1 MLIVKDISKN
11 FGEFKAINHL
21 SFEVK
26 VGDVMGFLGPNG
38 AGKTT
43 SMRVIT
49 GYLRSDG
56 GTVLINNKD
65 IEQDPIFTKSMI
77 GYLPEGV
84 PLYLDFSPY
93 LYLDYVCQVR
103 NIKNSSNAIK
113 KVISDLQLEEVK
125 DVLNSLVNF
134 EKDFFID
141 LENIFV
147 CGDSAGGNLATFLS
161 ISSRDKK
168 VIPIRGQLL
177 VYPCVDLTLTMRSMD
192 IFLEGMTLTFDTM
205 DYFVKHYLNSSN
217 DAVNWEASPLFA
229 KNLHNLPETFIFA
242 AGLDPLL
249 DEGMAYASRL
259 KTFSNKVT
267 YKLYPGQIHGF
278 LSNSAHFPKAA
289 ECIKEIGKAA
299 NSMVL
304 NKRG

>member
-103 NIKNSSNAIK
+103 NIKNSSKAIK

-125 DVLNSLVNF
+125 DVPI
-134 EKDFFID
+134 E
-141 LENIFV
+141 
-147 CGDSAGGNLATFLS
+147 TLS
-161 ISSRDKK
+161 KGFKRRVGIAQALIHNPK
-168 VIPIRGQLL
+168 LL
-177 VYPCVDLTLTMRSMD
+177 ILDEPTD
-192 IFLEGMTLTFDTM
+192 
-205 DYFVKHYLNSSN
+205 
-217 DAVNWEASPLFA
+217 
-229 KNLHNLPETFIFA
+229 
-242 AGLDPLL
+242 GLDPLQKFEVRKLIKNLSKTKAIIISTHIL
-249 DEGMAYASRL
+249 DEVPEVCNKCLIINNGEKVFEGTPTQL
-259 KTFSNKVT
+259 KR
-267 YKLYPGQIHGF
+267 KL
-278 LSNSAHFPKAA
+278 
-289 ECIKEIGKAA
+289 GK
-299 NSMVL
+299 SLDEKFRKLVS
-304 NKRG
+304 

>member
-103 NIKNSSNAIK
+103 NIKNPSSAIK
-113 KVISDLQLEEVK
+113 KVINDLQLEEVK
-125 DVLNSLVNF
+125 DVPI
-134 EKDFFID
+134 E
-141 LENIFV
+141 
-147 CGDSAGGNLATFLS
+147 TLS
-161 ISSRDKK
+161 KGFKRRVGIAQALIHNPK
-168 VIPIRGQLL
+168 LL
-177 VYPCVDLTLTMRSMD
+177 ILDEPTD
-192 IFLEGMTLTFDTM
+192 
-205 DYFVKHYLNSSN
+205 
-217 DAVNWEASPLFA
+217 
-229 KNLHNLPETFIFA
+229 
-242 AGLDPLL
+242 GLDPLQKFEVRKLIKNLSKTKAIIISTHIL
-249 DEGMAYASRL
+249 DEVPEVCNKCLIINNGEKVFEGTPTQL
-259 KTFSNKVT
+259 KR
-267 YKLYPGQIHGF
+267 KL
-278 LSNSAHFPKAA
+278 
-289 ECIKEIGKAA
+289 GK
-299 NSMVL
+299 SLDEKFRKLVS
-304 NKRG
+304 

>member
-56 GTVLINNKD
+56 GTVLIDNKD

-103 NIKNSSNAIK
+103 NIKNSSKAIK

-125 DVLNSLVNF
+125 DVPI
-134 EKDFFID
+134 E
-141 LENIFV
+141 
-147 CGDSAGGNLATFLS
+147 TLS
-161 ISSRDKK
+161 KGFKRRVGIAQALIHNPK
-168 VIPIRGQLL
+168 LL
-177 VYPCVDLTLTMRSMD
+177 ILDEPTD
-192 IFLEGMTLTFDTM
+192 
-205 DYFVKHYLNSSN
+205 
-217 DAVNWEASPLFA
+217 
-229 KNLHNLPETFIFA
+229 
-242 AGLDPLL
+242 GLDPLQKFEVRKLIKNLSKTKAIIISTHIL
-249 DEGMAYASRL
+249 DEVPEVCNKCLNINNGEKVFEGTPTQL
-259 KTFSNKVT
+259 KR
-267 YKLYPGQIHGF
+267 KL
-278 LSNSAHFPKAA
+278 
-289 ECIKEIGKAA
+289 GK
-299 NSMVL
+299 SL
-304 NKRG
+304 NEKFRKLVS

>member
-56 GTVLINNKD
+56 GSVLINNKD

-103 NIKNSSNAIK
+103 KIKNSSNAIK

-125 DVLNSLVNF
+125 DVPI
-134 EKDFFID
+134 E
-141 LENIFV
+141 
-147 CGDSAGGNLATFLS
+147 TLS
-161 ISSRDKK
+161 KGFKRRVGIAQALIHNPK
-168 VIPIRGQLL
+168 LL
-177 VYPCVDLTLTMRSMD
+177 ILDEPTD
-192 IFLEGMTLTFDTM
+192 
-205 DYFVKHYLNSSN
+205 
-217 DAVNWEASPLFA
+217 
-229 KNLHNLPETFIFA
+229 
-242 AGLDPLL
+242 GLDPLQKFEVRKLIKNLSKTKAIIISTHIL
-249 DEGMAYASRL
+249 DEVPEVCNKCLIINNGEKVFEGTPTQL
-259 KTFSNKVT
+259 KR
-267 YKLYPGQIHGF
+267 KL
-278 LSNSAHFPKAA
+278 
-289 ECIKEIGKAA
+289 GK
-299 NSMVL
+299 SLDEKFRKLVS
-304 NKRG
+304 

>member
-26 VGDVMGFLGPNG
+26 IGDVMGFLGPNG

-103 NIKNSSNAIK
+103 NIKNSSKAIK

-125 DVLNSLVNF
+125 DVPI
-134 EKDFFID
+134 E
-141 LENIFV
+141 
-147 CGDSAGGNLATFLS
+147 TLS
-161 ISSRDKK
+161 KGFKRRVGIAQALIHNPK
-168 VIPIRGQLL
+168 LL
-177 VYPCVDLTLTMRSMD
+177 ILDEPTD
-192 IFLEGMTLTFDTM
+192 
-205 DYFVKHYLNSSN
+205 
-217 DAVNWEASPLFA
+217 
-229 KNLHNLPETFIFA
+229 
-242 AGLDPLL
+242 GLDPLQKFEVRKLIKNLSKTKAIIISTHIL
-249 DEGMAYASRL
+249 DEVPEVCNKCLIINNGEKVFEGTPTQL
-259 KTFSNKVT
+259 KR
-267 YKLYPGQIHGF
+267 KL
-278 LSNSAHFPKAA
+278 
-289 ECIKEIGKAA
+289 GK
-299 NSMVL
+299 SLDEKFRKLVS
-304 NKRG
+304 

>member
-56 GTVLINNKD
+56 GTVLIDNKD

-103 NIKNSSNAIK
+103 NIKNSSKAIK

-125 DVLNSLVNF
+125 DVPI
-134 EKDFFID
+134 E
-141 LENIFV
+141 
-147 CGDSAGGNLATFLS
+147 TLS
-161 ISSRDKK
+161 KGFKRRVGIAQALIHNPK
-168 VIPIRGQLL
+168 LL
-177 VYPCVDLTLTMRSMD
+177 ILDEPTD
-192 IFLEGMTLTFDTM
+192 
-205 DYFVKHYLNSSN
+205 
-217 DAVNWEASPLFA
+217 
-229 KNLHNLPETFIFA
+229 
-242 AGLDPLL
+242 GLDPLQKFEVRKLIKNLSKTKAIIISTHIL
-249 DEGMAYASRL
+249 DEVPEVCNKCLIINNGEKVFEGTPTQL
-259 KTFSNKVT
+259 KR
-267 YKLYPGQIHGF
+267 KL
-278 LSNSAHFPKAA
+278 
-289 ECIKEIGKAA
+289 GK
-299 NSMVL
+299 SLDEKFRKLVS
-304 NKRG
+304 